1 MSPTASDR
9 RKSWITLLNLN
20 CAEAS
25 RLIAERLDRPLRRP
39 ERIGLS
45 IHLFLCKWCRRY
57 RLQLQLIRQWVAALA
72 SADAADDDTRLPEQA
87 RRRLAQQIERA

>member
-1 MSPTASDR
+1 MSPAASTR
-9 RKSWITLLNLN
+9 RKSWIALLNLN
-20 CAEAS
+20 CAEAA
-25 RLIAERLDRPLRRP
+25 RLIAERMDRPLRRP

-57 RLQLQLIRQWVAALA
+57 RLQLQLIRKWVAALA
-72 SADAADDDTRLPEQA
+72 SPKATSEDTRLPEPA